1 MNNFEPKYIKLAS
14 TYLSD
19 KLSQLNISKKETIEE
34 ERVEKKELSR
44 FQKMV
49 ATIFK

>member
-14 TYLSD
+14 SYLSE
-19 KLSQLNISKKETIEE
+19 KLGQLHISKEETIEE
-34 ERVEKKELSR
+34 ERVAKKEVSR
-44 FQKMV
+44 FQKIV